1 MWNFKA
7 HQFKS
12 GIMKMKFAVQGPVTI
27 LLMALLLNGCVK
39 LDVVPTN
46 KFTDETYWTTEDK
59 ANSVLNMAYRQLFTN
74 DYFMLNEI
82 LSDNVYNGYGT
93 TNEKVIA
100 LGLADASNARF
111 TNEWRDCYGG
121 IKTCHTFLANID
133 RVTTMNEEL
142 KKKRKAEIRF
152 IRASLFLELTTWYGD
167 VPHFTQDITLTE
179 SKTVSRKSHEEI
191 MAWIHQE
198 LDEVAA
204 VLPKREDYAAA
215 DNGRITNGAAIA
227 LNARAY
233 LYESNWAKVAEY
245 CDKLINGTTY
255 GTYSLF
261 ANYEQLFWVK
271 NEYNPEIIL
280 SLQFV
285 PVNRTWGNLVDYAPM
300 SANAR
305 LCLAAPTQELV
316 NSYLMKNG
324 RKWTTAD
331 PDYANRDPRMGA
343 TMVYDGA
350 TWIDRTGN
358 AYPIVIHPDGTTPA
372 NKISDKYTGAG
383 TAQTPTGYYYR
394 KFCDPN
400 PAAYTGG
407 GWESNLNLPLI
418 RFADVLLMYAEAKNE
433 LNEMNSTVWEQTI
446 KKLRQ
451 RAGFDNTAEAMDL
464 PGGDQ
469 TVLREVIHNERRV
482 ELALE
487 GLRIFDIRR
496 WKTAESVLTQ
506 ERHGAKFDKSSGSYD
521 YIKIPAGS
529 FNRNRDYLWAVPRA
543 ERLLNSNLTQNE
555 GY

>member
-1 MWNFKA
+1 MWNFKT
-7 HQFKS
+7 HQVKP
-12 GIMKMKFAVQGPVTI
+12 GIMKMKLIIP
-27 LLMALLLNGCVK
+27 LMVLLLPACVK
-39 LDVVPTN
+39 LDIVPAN
-46 KFTDETYWTTEDK
+46 KFTEETYWSTEDK
-59 ANSVLNMAYRQLFTN
+59 ANSVLNMAYRQMFSN

-111 TNEWRDCYGG
+111 ANEWKACYEG

-133 RVTTMNEEL
+133 RVTTMSSDLRE
-142 KKKRKAEIRF
+142 KRKAEIRF
-152 IRASLFLELTTWYGD
+152 IRASLYFELTTWYGD
-167 VPHFTQDITLTE
+167 VPHFTRDINLIE
-179 SKTVSRKSHEEI
+179 SKGVERKPQAEI
-191 MAWIHQE
+191 MAWVHQE
-198 LDEVAA
+198 LDEAAA
-204 VLPKREDYAAA
+204 VLPKREDYTAA
-215 DNGRITNGAAIA
+215 DNGRITSGAAVA

-245 CDKLINGTTY
+245 CGKLINSTTY

-261 ANYEQLFWVK
+261 NNYEQLFWVK

-280 SLQFV
+280 SLQYV

-305 LCLAAPTQELV
+305 LCLAGPTQELV
-316 NSYLMKNG
+316 DSYLMKNG
-324 RKWTTAD
+324 KKRTAAD
-331 PDYANRDPRMGA
+331 PDYAGRDPRMGA
-343 TMVYDGA
+343 TIAYDGS
-350 TWIDRTGN
+350 TWVDRSGN
-358 AYPIVIHPDGTTPA
+358 AYTIVIHPDGTTPP
-372 NKISDKYTGAG
+372 NRISDKYTGVG

-394 KFCDPN
+394 KLCDPD

-433 LNEMNSTVWEQTI
+433 LKEMNGTVWDQTI

-451 RAGFDNTAEAMDL
+451 RAGFDNTPEAMDL
-464 PGGDQ
+464 PGNDQ
-469 TVLREVIHNERRV
+469 ALLRDVIRNERRV

-496 WKTAESVLTQ
+496 WKTAETVLTQ
-506 ERHGAKFDKSSGSYD
+506 ERHGARFDKSGGSYD
-521 YIKIPAGS
+521 YIKLPGGS
-529 FNRNRDYLWAVPRA
+529 FNRNRDYLWAIPRS
-543 ERLLNSNLTQNE
+543 ERLLNEKLTQND

>member
-1 MWNFKA
+1 
-7 HQFKS
+7 
-12 GIMKMKFAVQGPVTI
+12 MKMKLAEMGLLTI
-27 LLMALLLNGCVK
+27 LLMGMLFAGCVK

-59 ANSVLNMAYRQLFTN
+59 ANSVLNMAYRQMFTN

-111 TNEWRDCYGG
+111 ESEWKACYEG

-133 RVTTMNEEL
+133 RVTTMSEEL
-142 KKKRKAEIRF
+142 KTKRKAEIRF
-152 IRASLFLELTTWYGD
+152 IRAWLYLELTTWYGD
-167 VPHFTQDITLTE
+167 VPHFTEDITLTE
-179 SKTVSRKSHEEI
+179 SKGVERKPQGEI
-191 MAWIHQE
+191 MAWVHQE
-198 LDEVAA
+198 LEEVAA
-204 VLPKREDYAAA
+204 LLPKREAYTAA

-233 LYESNWAKVAEY
+233 LYESNWSKVAEY
-245 CDKLINGTTY
+245 CDKLINSTTY
-255 GTYSLF
+255 GAYSLF
-261 ANYEQLFWVK
+261 SNYEQLFWVR

-280 SLQFV
+280 SLQYV

-305 LCLAAPTQELV
+305 LCLAGPTQELV

-324 RKWTTAD
+324 KKWTTAD
-331 PDYANRDPRMGA
+331 PDYAGRDPRLAA
-343 TMVYDGA
+343 TIVYDGS
-350 TWIDRTGN
+350 TWTDRSGN
-358 AYPIVIHPDGTTPA
+358 TYPVIIHPDGTTPP

-400 PAAYTGG
+400 PASYTGG
-407 GWESNLNLPLI
+407 GWESSLNLPLI

-433 LNEMNSTVWEQTI
+433 LKEMNATVWEQTI

-451 RAGFDNTAEAMDL
+451 RAGFDNTPEAMDL
-464 PGGDQ
+464 PGSDQ
-469 TVLREVIHNERRV
+469 AVLREVIRNERRV

-496 WKTAESVLTQ
+496 WKTAETVLTQ
-506 ERHGAKFDKSSGSYD
+506 ERHGARFDKSSGSYD
-521 YIKIPAGS
+521 NIKLPAGS
-529 FNRNRDYLWAVPRA
+529 FNLNRDYLWAIPRA
-543 ERLLNSNLTQNE
+543 ERLLNPNLTQNP

>member
-1 MWNFKA
+1 
-7 HQFKS
+7 
-12 GIMKMKFAVQGPVTI
+12 MKFKVGHLTI
-27 LLMALLLNGCVK
+27 LLTGLLLSGCVK
-39 LDVVPTN
+39 QDVVPTN
-46 KFTDETYWTTEDK
+46 KFTDETYWTSEDK
-59 ANSVLNMAYRQLFTN
+59 ANSVLNMAYRQLFTS

-93 TNEKVIA
+93 TNEKIIA
-100 LGLADASNARF
+100 LGLADASNGRF
-111 TNEWRDCYGG
+111 ASEWQACYEG
-121 IKTCHTFLANID
+121 IKTCHTFLANIN
-133 RVTTMNEEL
+133 RVTAMSEALRE
-142 KKKRKAEIRF
+142 KRKAEIRF
-152 IRASLFLELTTWYGD
+152 IRAWLFLELTTWYGD
-167 VPHFTQDITLTE
+167 VPHFTQDITLNE
-179 SKTVSRKSHEEI
+179 SKTVVRKPQAEI

-215 DNGRITNGAAIA
+215 DNGRITSGAAIA

-245 CDKLINGTTY
+245 CNKLINSTAY

-261 ANYEQLFWVK
+261 PNYEELFWVK

-280 SLQFV
+280 SLQYV

-300 SANAR
+300 STNAR
-305 LCLAAPTQELV
+305 LCLAGPTQELV

-324 RKWTTAD
+324 RKWTSGD
-331 PDYANRDPRMGA
+331 PDYAGRDPRMGA
-343 TMVYDGA
+343 TIAYDGS
-350 TWIDRTGN
+350 TWIDRSGN
-358 AYPIVIHPDGTTPA
+358 AYTIVIHPDGATPA
-372 NKISDKYTGAG
+372 SKVSDKYTGAG

-394 KFCDPN
+394 KFCDPA
-400 PAAYTGG
+400 PSSYTGG
-407 GWESNLNLPLI
+407 GWESSLNLPLI

-451 RAGFDNTAEAMDL
+451 RAGFDNTPEAMDL
-464 PGGDQ
+464 PGNDQ
-469 TVLREVIHNERRV
+469 DELREVIRNERRV

-487 GLRIFDIRR
+487 GLRVFDIRR
-496 WKTAESVLTQ
+496 WKTAETVLTQ

-521 YIKIPAGS
+521 YIRIPSGTFS
-529 FNRNRDYLWAVPRA
+529 RNRDYLWAIPRA
-543 ERLLNSNLTQNE
+543 ERSLNSNLTQNP

>member
-1 MWNFKA
+1 
-7 HQFKS
+7 
-12 GIMKMKFAVQGPVTI
+12 MKMNFAEMGLTI
-27 LLMALLLNGCVK
+27 LLMGLLLTGCVK
-39 LDVVPTN
+39 LDVAPTN

-74 DYFMLNEI
+74 DFFMLNEI

-100 LGLADASNARF
+100 LGLADASNGRF
-111 TNEWRDCYGG
+111 ESEWKACYEG

-133 RVTTMNEEL
+133 RVTTMSETL
-142 KKKRKAEIRF
+142 KTKRKAETRF
-152 IRASLFLELTTWYGD
+152 IRAWLFLELTIWYGD
-167 VPHFTQDITLTE
+167 VPHFTEDITLSQ
-179 SKTVSRKSHEEI
+179 SKAVERTPHAEI

-204 VLPKREDYAAA
+204 ALPKREEYTAA
-215 DNGRITNGAAIA
+215 DNGRVTSGAAIA

-233 LYESNWAKVAEY
+233 LYESNWVKVAEY
-245 CDKLINGTTY
+245 CDKLINSTTY
-255 GTYSLF
+255 GSYSLF
-261 ANYEQLFWVK
+261 PNYEQLFWVR

-280 SLQFV
+280 SLQYV

-305 LCLAAPTQELV
+305 LCLAGPTQELV
-316 NSYLMKNG
+316 NTYLMKNG
-324 RKWTTAD
+324 KKWTPAD
-331 PDYANRDPRMGA
+331 PDYADRDPRLAA
-343 TMVYDGA
+343 TIVYDGSRW
-350 TWIDRTGN
+350 TDRSGN
-358 AYPIVIHPDGTTPA
+358 TYPIVIHPDGTTPP

-394 KFCDPN
+394 KFCDPD
-400 PAAYTGG
+400 PASYTGG
-407 GWESNLNLPLI
+407 SWESSLNLPLI

-433 LNEMNSTVWEQTI
+433 LKEMNPAVWDQTI

-451 RAGFDNTAEAMDL
+451 RAGFDNTPEAMDL
-464 PGGDQ
+464 PGSDQ
-469 TVLREVIHNERRV
+469 DLLREVIRNERRV

-496 WKTAESVLTQ
+496 WKIAETVLTQ
-506 ERHGAKFDKSSGSYD
+506 ERHGARFDKSSGSYD
-521 YIKIPAGS
+521 YIKLPGGS
-529 FNRNRDYLWAVPRA
+529 FNRNRDYLWAIPRA
-543 ERLLNSNLTQNE
+543 ERLLNPKLTQNP

>member
-7 HQFKS
+7 HQFKQ
-12 GIMKMKFAVQGPVTI
+12 GIMKMKFAEMGFTI
-27 LLMALLLNGCVK
+27 LLIGLLLTGCVK
-39 LDVVPTN
+39 LDVAPTN

-59 ANSVLNMAYRQLFTN
+59 ANSVLNMAYRQMFSN
-74 DYFMLNEI
+74 DFFMLNEL

-100 LGLADASNARF
+100 LGLADASNPRF
-111 TNEWRDCYGG
+111 ANEWRDCYGG

-133 RVTTMNEEL
+133 RVTTMSDDL
-142 KKKRKAEIRF
+142 KAKRKAEIRF

-167 VPHFTQDITLTE
+167 VPHFTEDITLNQ
-179 SKTVSRKSHEEI
+179 SKGVDRKSQAGI
-191 MAWIHQE
+191 MAWVHQE
-198 LDEVAA
+198 LDDVAA

-215 DNGRITNGAAIA
+215 DNGRITSGAAIA

-233 LYESNWAKVAEY
+233 LYESNWGKVAEY
-245 CDKLINGTTY
+245 CDKLINSNTY

-261 ANYEQLFWVK
+261 PNYEQLFWVK

-280 SLQFV
+280 SLQYV

-305 LCLAAPTQELV
+305 LCLAGPTQELV
-316 NSYLMKNG
+316 NTYLMKNG
-324 RKWTTAD
+324 KKWTASD
-331 PDYANRDPRMGA
+331 PDYAGRDPRMGA
-343 TMVYDGA
+343 TIVYDGS
-350 TWIDRTGN
+350 TWTDRTGN
-358 AYPIVIHPDGTTPA
+358 TYPIVIHPDGVVPP

-394 KFCDPN
+394 KLCDPE
-400 PAAYTGG
+400 AASYTGG

-433 LNEMNSTVWEQTI
+433 LKEMNTTVWDQTI
-446 KKLRQ
+446 KKIRQ

-464 PGGDQ
+464 PGNDQ
-469 TVLREVIHNERRV
+469 AVLRDVIRNERRV

-487 GLRIFDIRR
+487 GLRIYDIRR
-496 WKTAESVLTQ
+496 WKTAETVLTQ

-521 YIKIPAGS
+521 YIKLPGGS
-529 FNRNRDYLWAVPRA
+529 FNRNRDYLWAIPRA
-543 ERLLNSNLTQNE
+543 ERLLNTNLSQNP

>member
-1 MWNFKA
+1 
-7 HQFKS
+7 
-12 GIMKMKFAVQGPVTI
+12 MKKTLVIP
-27 LLMALLLNGCVK
+27 LMVLLLPACVK
-39 LDVVPTN
+39 LDIVPTN
-46 KFTDETYWTTEDK
+46 KFTEETYWATEDK
-59 ANSVLNMAYRQLFTN
+59 ANSVLNMAYRQMFTN

-111 TNEWRDCYGG
+111 ASEWKACYEG

-133 RVTTMNEEL
+133 RVTTMSKDL
-142 KKKRKAEIRF
+142 KEKRKAEIRF
-152 IRASLFLELTTWYGD
+152 IRASLYFELTTWYGD
-167 VPHFTQDITLTE
+167 VPHFTQDINLLE
-179 SKTVSRKSHEEI
+179 SKGVVRKPQADI
-191 MAWIHQE
+191 MAWVHQE

-204 VLPKREDYAAA
+204 VLPKREDYTAA
-215 DNGRITNGAAIA
+215 DNGRITNGAAVA

-245 CDKLINGTTY
+245 CNKLINSTTF

-261 ANYEQLFWVK
+261 NNYEQLFWVK

-280 SLQFV
+280 SLQYV

-305 LCLAAPTQELV
+305 LCLAGPTQELV

-324 RKWTTAD
+324 KKWTAAD
-331 PDYANRDPRMGA
+331 PDYAGRDPRMGA
-343 TMVYDGA
+343 TIAYDGS
-350 TWIDRTGN
+350 TWVDRSGN
-358 AYPIVIHPDGTTPA
+358 TYAIVIHPDGTTPA

-394 KFCDPN
+394 KLCDPD

-433 LNEMNSTVWEQTI
+433 LKEMNSTVWDQTI

-451 RAGFDNTAEAMDL
+451 RAGFDNTPEAMDL
-464 PGGDQ
+464 PGNDQ
-469 TVLREVIHNERRV
+469 AVLRDVIRNERRV

-496 WKTAESVLTQ
+496 WKTAETLLTQ

-521 YIKIPAGS
+521 YIKLPAGS
-529 FNRNRDYLWAVPRA
+529 FNRNRDYLWAIPRA
-543 ERLLNSNLTQNE
+543 ERLLNEKLTQND